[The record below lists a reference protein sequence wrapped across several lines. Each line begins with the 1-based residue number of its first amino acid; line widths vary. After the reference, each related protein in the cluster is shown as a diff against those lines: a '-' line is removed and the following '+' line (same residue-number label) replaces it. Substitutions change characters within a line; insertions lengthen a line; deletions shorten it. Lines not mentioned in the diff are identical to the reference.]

1 MPIMKK
7 ILFLLLCLPALL
19 ASAQKKKITV
29 DDDTIKVNGIPYG
42 VIEKKSGLG
51 FDFKIKSLQG
61 KELIYFQFLEFNN
74 PSKANASNPQ
84 GRVTYFEVTFMN
96 DGQKCEVECPGTK
109 KGVAKIVAEN
119 DLLKGNEANVDSEKS
134 FVLINGMKFSEE
146 KQQVN
151 GPKVIIVH

>member
-1 MPIMKK
+1 MKK
-7 ILFLLLCLPALL
+7 ILPLLLCLLTFI

-29 DDDTIKVNGIPYG
+29 DDDTIKINGAPYG
-42 VIEKKSGLG
+42 VIEKKSGLS

-61 KELIYFQFLEFNN
+61 KDLIYFQFQEFNN
-74 PSKANASNPQ
+74 PGKANASNPQ
-84 GRVTYFEVTFMN
+84 GRVTYFDVSFLN

-119 DLLKGNEANVDSEKS
+119 DLLKDNDVNPDSEKS
-134 FVLINGMKFSEE
+134 FVLINGKKFSEE